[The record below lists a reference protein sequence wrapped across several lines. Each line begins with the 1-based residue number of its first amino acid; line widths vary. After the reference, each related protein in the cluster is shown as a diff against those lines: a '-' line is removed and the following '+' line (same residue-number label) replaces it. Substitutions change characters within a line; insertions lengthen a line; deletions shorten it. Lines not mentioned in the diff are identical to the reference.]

1 MTTSFVIGKGTKVDI
16 AMLPVGSKTEPT
28 PQTLTTG
35 GTATVKDISSP
46 ATITLSA
53 AIPNGKETIPSGSF
67 LGFKD
72 PLTGKVVMVQLT
84 ADAEAGDTDLT
95 VNIIPE
101 AIAANSVAV
110 YPLRLSGR
118 TTANIGRSGN
128 RVSSV
133 DFDSGAFET
142 GLTASISQT
151 LELSGNY
158 LPSDPGFATAET
170 AFTQLR
176 EVYVWV
182 ELPKIS
188 AAYSKGKIYK
198 GFASITDLPVEVP
211 ADGILTG
218 NISLALN
225 GELVVVPD
233 APAA

>member
-16 AMLPVGSKTEPT
+16 AMLPVGSKVEPT

-35 GTATVKDISSP
+35 ATATAKDTTSP
-46 ATITLSA
+46 ATITLAA
-53 AIPNGKETIPSGSF
+53 AIAAGKETIPAGSF

-101 AIAANSVAV
+101 AIAANSVAT

-118 TTANIGRSGN
+118 TTANIGRTGN
-128 RVSSV
+128 RIEST
-133 DFDSGAFET
+133 DFDSSGFST
-142 GLTASISQT
+142 GLTASIAQT
-151 LELSGNY
+151 LELSGSY
-158 LPSDPGFATAET
+158 LPNDPGFATAEV

-211 ADGILTG
+211 ADGIISG
-218 NISLALN
+218 NVSLALN

-233 APAA
+233 VPA